1 MNSTCSPAPVLKPL
15 IQQRGGKKGGC
26 GNIREREDQREKE
39 PDCLHIKRV
48 RACVRA
54 CERECFSVDTL
65 CQFCASV
72 QIQPTE
78 HSILAQCESACAHVC
93 GRGLDLKNTSLLFG
107 K

>member
-1 MNSTCSPAPVLKPL
+1 M
-15 IQQRGGKKGGC
+15 
-26 GNIREREDQREKE
+26 
-39 PDCLHIKRV
+39 
-48 RACVRA
+48 
-54 CERECFSVDTL
+54 DTL

-93 GRGLDLKNTSLLFG
+93 GRGLDLKNTG